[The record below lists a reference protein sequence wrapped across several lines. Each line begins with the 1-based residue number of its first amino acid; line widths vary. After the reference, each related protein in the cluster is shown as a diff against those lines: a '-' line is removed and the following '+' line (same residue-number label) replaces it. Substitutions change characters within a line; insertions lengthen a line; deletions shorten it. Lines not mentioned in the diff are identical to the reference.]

1 LLYNRTYVPPL
12 EEVRQSVEKLAS
24 YEGRVDIAELARVR
38 DQFDATFTRIVSD
51 AERAGEFS
59 NPHTSHATLLAG
71 AARCTQR
78 AAEQALKVGRVMAEM
93 PELAGAYLSGS
104 VRPDNVG
111 VIAQAWKPE
120 RAAGFTEVEV
130 ALVEAAK
137 SCTPREMRTLV
148 RRVCEWVDQDDG
160 ATEASKRHARRELF
174 VSKLNGS
181 GVLNGR
187 LDPDVTETVITALEA
202 AIGDDPDIPGDTKRT
217 RPQRRADALGAICRH
232 YLETRDKPH
241 GHRATVQ
248 AGMVVDMHTLAGG
261 EPVLDMVRADLL
273 HMGSVSRATLLRL
286 TCDCEV
292 HRIITN
298 GKSEVLD
305 VGRSV
310 RTVTNAQWRA
320 LVARDQ
326 RCTTAGCEV
335 SWYRCQ
341 AHHKKHWAEGG
352 ESNLDNYELKCDRH
366 HWDEHEGRR
375 E

>member
-1 LLYNRTYVPPL
+1 MFVI
-12 EEVRQSVEKLAS
+12 EELRESVGKLAA
-24 YEGRVDIAELARVR
+24 YEGSVDIAELARVR
-38 DQFDATFTRIVSD
+38 DQFEAAFARIVAN

-59 NPHTSHATLLAG
+59 HPHTSHATQLAG

-78 AAEQALKVGRVMAEM
+78 VAEQTLKIGRMIAEM
-93 PELAGAYLSGS
+93 PELAHAYLSGS
-104 VRPDNVG
+104 VRTDNVG

-120 RAAGFTEVEV
+120 RAAGFTEVED
-130 ALVEAAK
+130 ALVQAAK
-137 SCTPREMRTLV
+137 SCTPREMRTV
-148 RRVCEWVDQDDG
+148 VQRVCEWIDQDDG
-160 ATEASKRHARRELF
+160 TAEARDRHARRELF

-187 LDPDVTETVITALEA
+187 LDPDVTENVIAALEA
-202 AIGDDPDIPGDTKRT
+202 AMADDPDAPGDTKRT

-232 YLETRDKPH
+232 YLETRDKPQ

-248 AGMVVDMHTLAGG
+248 AGILVDMQTLQGG
-261 EPVLDMVRADLL
+261 EPALDMVRADLL

-326 RCTTAGCEV
+326 HCTTPGCEV
-335 SWYRCQ
+335 PWYRCQ
-341 AHHKKHWAEGG
+341 AHHKKHRAEGG
-352 ESNLDNYELKCDRH
+352 ESSVDNYELKCDRH